1 MADDAARYW
10 SEALASWAIPDE
22 ILTAAPD
29 SPWALPP
36 AAFAR
41 AAELALA
48 DVGGGRSRH
57 RALEALDDGGSV
69 IDVGVGGGAASLPL
83 APPARRLTGVD
94 QSADMLAAF
103 ARAAEDRGVHH
114 AEVLGRW
121 PEVAG
126 AVALADVVVCHHV
139 VYNVGELVPFARAL
153 TTHARRRVVVELTA
167 EHPRARTNW
176 LWRELHGLERPSQ
189 PVASDAVAV
198 LEEMGLDVGVERH
211 RHPAPLWR
219 EVPRQE
225 VVAFLRRQ
233 LCVGPER
240 DAEIDALLDDEPE
253 VVTRELVTIWW
264 DSGG

>member
-1 MADDAARYW
+1 MADGAARYW
-10 SEALASWAIPDE
+10 REALASWVIPDE
-22 ILTAAPD
+22 ILAAAPE

-36 AAFAR
+36 EVFAR

-48 DVGGGRSRH
+48 DADGGPSRR
-57 RALEALDDGGSV
+57 RALEALHDGATV
-69 IDVGVGGGAASLPL
+69 VDVGAGAGAASLPL

-94 QSADMLAAF
+94 QSPDMLAAF

-114 AEVLGRW
+114 CEVLGRW
-121 PEVAG
+121 PEVA
-126 AVALADVVVCHHV
+126 AEVAPADVVVCHHV

-167 EHPRARTNW
+167 EHPRARSNW
-176 LWRELHGLERPSQ
+176 LWRELHGLERPSE

-198 LEEMGLDVGVERH
+198 LEEMGLEVGVERH
-211 RHPAPLWR
+211 CHPAPLWR

-240 DAEIDALLDDEPE
+240 DAEIDALLDDDAEP
-253 VVTRELVTIWW
+253 VTRELVTIWW